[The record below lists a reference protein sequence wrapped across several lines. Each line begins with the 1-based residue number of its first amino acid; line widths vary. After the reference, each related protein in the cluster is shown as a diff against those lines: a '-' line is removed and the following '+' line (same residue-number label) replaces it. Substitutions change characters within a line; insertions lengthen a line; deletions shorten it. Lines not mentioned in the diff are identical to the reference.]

1 MRRFLRLPPAMILLQ
16 VSFAMMAVLMMLIER
31 CRGGWGTYVPLFVV
45 WTLMLGVGLFL
56 VPLLRG
62 TWPTDADPAIFP
74 RENVYVF
81 TCTVLVILVV
91 VCGYAGSYRNLSLCD
106 PASFNAPLSTID
118 ALYFSLTTL
127 TTVGYGDLVPR
138 SQTAR
143 IIVSTQLV
151 LTIVFAIVIVG
162 TVVAI
167 LGQRPSNRN
176 TR

>member
-1 MRRFLRLPPAMILLQ
+1 MILLQ
-16 VSFAMMAVLMMLIER
+16 VSFAMMAVLMIPER
-31 CRGGWGTYVPLFVV
+31 CNGGWGTYVPLFAV

-143 IIVSTQLV
+143 IIVSTQLL